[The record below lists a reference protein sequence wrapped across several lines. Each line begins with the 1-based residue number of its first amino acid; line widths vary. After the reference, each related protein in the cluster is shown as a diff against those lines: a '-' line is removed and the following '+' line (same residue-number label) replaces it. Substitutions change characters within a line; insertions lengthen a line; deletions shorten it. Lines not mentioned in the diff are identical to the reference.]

1 MENQDLPQ
9 TTTSDSLR
17 GTGIQA
23 TQITINSDKIGPTKR
38 NTKRNMSRASRKD
51 HYLMLKQL
59 SKFPLQETTGI
70 ENIDDFYQGTQ
81 FTTNNNKSFE
91 GEEHLY
97 IFIYIFFFL
106 RKKKIL
112 MLIYFYL
119 DVQWI

>member
-17 GTGIQA
+17 GTAIQA
-23 TQITINSDKIGPTKR
+23 TQIINSDKIGPTKR

-59 SKFPLQETTGI
+59 PKFPLQETTGI
-70 ENIDDFYQGTQ
+70 ETVDNFYHGTQ
-81 FTTNNNKSFE
+81 FATNNKNSE

-97 IFIYIFFFL
+97 IFIYI
-106 RKKKIL
+106 
-112 MLIYFYL
+112 YFS
-119 DVQWI
+119 

>member
-17 GTGIQA
+17 GAAIQA
-23 TQITINSDKIGPTKR
+23 TQIINSDKIGPTKR

-81 FTTNNNKSFE
+81 FTTNNKSFE
-91 GEEHLY
+91 
-97 IFIYIFFFL
+97 
-106 RKKKIL
+106 
-112 MLIYFYL
+112 